1 MGGIVISFMALTL
14 AGRGV
19 KREGIGSLSA
29 MSESTTASIEVEAPL
44 AEVAAVL
51 TDIASYPTWLTSIK
65 KVEVVESDGEGR
77 ALKANVSVDA
87 GVMKDRATLIY
98 DWSAAPSEISFS
110 LDEAD
115 LMTVMDGTYTLKAID
130 GDTTLVT
137 YQLGVELSLP
147 VPRMMISK
155 TEKATIEQAL
165 KELQAKF
172 E

>member
-1 MGGIVISFMALTL
+1 
-14 AGRGV
+14 
-19 KREGIGSLSA
+19 
-29 MSESTTASIEVEAPL
+29 MSESTSVSVEIEAPL
-44 AEVAAVL
+44 VEVAAL
-51 TDIASYPTWLTSIK
+51 LSNIAGYPSWLSSIK

-77 ALKANVSVDA
+77 TVKANVSIDA

-98 DWSAAPSEISFS
+98 DWSNAPAEISFS

-115 LMTVMDGTYTLKAID
+115 LMTTMDGKYSLKAID
-130 GDTTLVT
+130 EDTTHVT

-155 TEKATIEQAL
+155 TEKQTIEQAL
-165 KELQAKF
+165 KELQAHF